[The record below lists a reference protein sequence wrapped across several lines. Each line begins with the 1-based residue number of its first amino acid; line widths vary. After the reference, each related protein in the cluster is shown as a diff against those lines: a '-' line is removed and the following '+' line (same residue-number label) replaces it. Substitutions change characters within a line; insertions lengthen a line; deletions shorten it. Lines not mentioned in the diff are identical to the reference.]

1 MNRSAS
7 RSRLL
12 LAGVLAFALA
22 PAWADLTLTGRSSVA
37 AIGMPSIGQE
47 RLMLKNHY
55 VRRDVVDRGRAYSYL
70 FDLKAREVTVLDHAF
85 KTAQVHGLAAA
96 ENPTVKA
103 KKDDVKLDLTKTG
116 KQHSIR
122 HWKCDEHSLQS
133 DMATQLGTDA
143 AVFRMV
149 GAVWLASNTPE
160 QREMNSL
167 RDAAGNVDYLLGL
180 PSMAQVPPDQ
190 ARAIGETIR
199 QLSRK
204 GILCGL
210 DVQTRY
216 EGSGRMVELAR
227 KVASRLT
234 LAYEDFSTDK
244 IADATFLTPAGY
256 RLIKP

>member
-1 MNRSAS
+1 MNRSAP
-7 RSRLL
+7 RHQLL
-12 LAGVLAFALA
+12 LAVILAFALA
-22 PAWADLTLTGRSSVA
+22 PAWADLTLMGRSSVA
-37 AIGMPSIGQE
+37 AMGMPSIGQE
-47 RLMLKNHY
+47 KLMLKNHY
-55 VRRDVVDRGRAYSYL
+55 LRRDVVDRGRAYSYL

-85 KTAQVHGLAAA
+85 KTAQVHGLAKVD
-96 ENPTVKA
+96 NPTVKA
-103 KKDDVKLDLTKTG
+103 KQDDVKLELSKTG

-149 GAVWLASNTPE
+149 GSVWLAANTPE
-160 QREMNSL
+160 QREMSSL
-167 RDAAGNVDYLLGL
+167 REAAGNADYLLGL
-180 PSMAQVPPDQ
+180 PSMAQVSPDQ

-227 KVASRLT
+227 KVATRLT
-234 LAYEDFSTDK
+234 VAYLDFSTEK
-244 IADATFLTPAGY
+244 IADSVFLVPDGY
-256 RLIKP
+256 RVIKP